1 MARKKNS
8 PMELGRRE
16 RQIMTFIYRRGQA
29 SAAEV
34 REGIPDPPSYSGVRA
49 MLRILEDKGYLTH
62 QQDGPRYV
70 YLPTDTRDEAQRSAI
85 NYLLTA
91 FFGGSTERAMAA
103 LLDTQAG
110 ELSQDELDRLAH
122 RIEQAKQE
130 GK

>member
-1 MARKKNS
+1 MSSEKNS

-16 RQIMTFIYRRGQA
+16 RQIMTFIYRKGQA
-29 SAAEV
+29 TVAEV
-34 REGIPDPPSYSGVRA
+34 REGISDPPSYSGVRA

-62 QQDGPRYV
+62 KQDGPRYV

-103 LLDTQAG
+103 LLDEQAG
-110 ELSQDELDRLAH
+110 NLSQDELDRLAE